1 MNILIKTAAPAAVA
15 LVLAAV
21 AAPALAST
29 GPTFS
34 TAKPWSGMSADSFG
48 PDVAIFNKAEIGDLL
63 HAKTVSVVK
72 LDTAWND
79 GGDVGKVFDAVNNS
93 DQAINLL
100 REALKAN
107 PMAER
112 LLARNHININTVVDI
127 TDTGDGHVQL
137 YVS

>member
-15 LVLAAV
+15 LMLAAI
-21 AAPALAST
+21 AAPALAAT

-34 TAKPWSGMSADSFG
+34 AARPWSGMSIDSFG
-48 PDVAIFNKAEIGDLL
+48 PDVAIFNKAEIGELL
-63 HAKTVSVVK
+63 NAKSVSVVR
-72 LDTAWND
+72 LDSAWND
-79 GGDVGKVFDAVNNS
+79 GDDASTAFEAVGNS

-112 LLARNHININTVVDI
+112 LLARNHVNINTVVDI
-127 TDTGDGHVQL
+127 SDLGNGKVQL